1 MSHVSTHDGKDDL
14 PQAQPL
20 EDLPAYEAAL
30 DDTPPSRNDIHVP
43 SPSQPPT
50 FILNKCAIHAL
61 LEPDRLLYE
70 LSNPP
75 CQATTSIYGVEK
87 IRYKTSD
94 RQGEVKVRSRVDH
107 IYDFHNN
114 FMSLGMR
121 DVEILGKASSKHVY
135 PKVKMSQG
143 LGPSSFNIKDHFKVE
158 QPVLDRMQSGTE
170 LVWKDNNG
178 VIIAHETLVDRDEQG
193 NVTRLPQLKM
203 KVVLEEKDLDLLV
216 TCWCARLWKEAQKD
230 LAEPF
235 SWDKVKRYTTATTS
249 TGGWKLRTLMNS

>member
-1 MSHVSTHDGKDDL
+1 MSHVSTHDGKDDF
-14 PQAQPL
+14 PQPQPL
-20 EDLPAYEAAL
+20 EDLPAYETAL
-30 DDTPPSRNDIHVP
+30 ADTPPSRNDIHVP

-50 FILNKCAIHAL
+50 FILDKCAIHAL

-87 IRYKTSD
+87 IRYKTSE

-121 DVEILGKASSKHVY
+121 DVEILGKASSKRVY

-143 LGPSSFNIKDHFKVE
+143 LGPSSFSIKDHFKVE

-170 LVWKDNNG
+170 LVWKDNSG
-178 VIIAHETLVDRDEQG
+178 VDIAHETLVDRDEQG

-235 SWDKVKRYTTATTS
+235 SWDKFKRYTTATTS